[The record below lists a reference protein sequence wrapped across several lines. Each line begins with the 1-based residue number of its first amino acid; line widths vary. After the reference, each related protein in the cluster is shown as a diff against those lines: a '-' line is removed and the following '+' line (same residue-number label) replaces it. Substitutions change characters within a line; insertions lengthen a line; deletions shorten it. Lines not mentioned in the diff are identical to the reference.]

1 MSPEA
6 HRITALRCA
15 DQDRELVA
23 QVLNNAYAE
32 GRLTFDEHA
41 ERIAHAYEAKTFGDL
56 DVLTTDLVAQ
66 RRPVPT
72 AVPGPSPQP
81 VVERTAAHVAVPGQF
96 TGGNAVLSTFKPGRI
111 DVVAPEVTLNAWL
124 GEVRLDL
131 VDSTFAARDTVIN
144 IGGLMCDVRIR
155 VPEGVDVNVSG
166 TSMVMG
172 DTKVEGTRPRPDG
185 IRINLVGTVFM
196 GEVKVLGPDTKA
208 NKYEKFVK

>member
-81 VVERTAAHVAVPGQF
+81 VVPRTAAAPVPGQF
-96 TGGNAVLSTFKPGRI
+96 TGGNAVFSTFKPGRI
-111 DVVAPEVTLNAWL
+111 DVLAPEVTLNAWL

-131 VDSTFAARDTVIN
+131 VDTTFASRDTTIN
-144 IGGLMCDVRIR
+144 IGGLMCEVRIR

-185 IRINLVGTVFM
+185 IRINLVGTVLM

>member
-6 HRITALRCA
+6 PRLESLRCA

-66 RRPVPT
+66 RRPLPT

-111 DVVAPEVTLNAWL
+111 DVVA
-124 GEVRLDL
+124 
-131 VDSTFAARDTVIN
+131 
-144 IGGLMCDVRIR
+144 
-155 VPEGVDVNVSG
+155 EGVE
-166 TSMVMG
+166 T
-172 DTKVEGTRPRPDG
+172 EE
-185 IRINLVGTVFM
+185 VFRSAAAC
-196 GEVKVLGPDTKA
+196 GCQYSQGWFHALPAPIADFLES
-208 NKYEKFVK
+208 